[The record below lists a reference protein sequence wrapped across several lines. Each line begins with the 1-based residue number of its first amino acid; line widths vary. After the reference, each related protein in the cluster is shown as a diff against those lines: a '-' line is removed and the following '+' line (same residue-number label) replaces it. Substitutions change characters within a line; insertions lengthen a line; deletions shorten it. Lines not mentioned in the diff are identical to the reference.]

1 LDKPAYGKEEGRTM
15 AAVGHKKRFMLFDYL
30 NYLGMTLL
38 SVTVVYPLIYL
49 LVLSLSSREGM
60 AQAGGSVWLW
70 PQGFTWKAY
79 SGFLGQTYIYTGYFY
94 TISRTL
100 VGTSLAVLLMCLAA
114 YALSKSIPFK
124 KSLTF
129 FFIFTMFFTGGLIP
143 TYLLIK
149 SLGLLN
155 NPLVYILAPPFLY
168 NTFYILIL
176 RNFFMTIPD
185 SLEDSAKMDGA
196 GDIRIFFNIIIPL
209 AAPAIATISLWVAVN
224 HWNSWFDSII
234 YVQSADLQVIQV
246 HIRKLIIEQSALLMS
261 DAMDFYDKENIP
273 TPESMK
279 AAAILITM
287 IPILC
292 VYPFIQRY
300 FVKGVVMGAVKG

>member
-1 LDKPAYGKEEGRTM
+1 L
-15 AAVGHKKRFMLFDYL
+15 AAVGQKKRFMIFDYL

-38 SVTVVYPLIYL
+38 SVSVVYPLLYL

-60 AQAGGSVWLW
+60 AQASGSVWLW

-79 SGFLGQTYIYTGYFY
+79 SGFLDQTYIYTGYFY
-94 TISRTL
+94 TISRTV

-114 YALSKSIPFK
+114 YALSKKIPFK